1 MEEKQKSSVGL
12 VVLVVILLLAC
23 VGMGAF
29 IFVNKDKLISK
40 ESTQTTNKEEEK
52 GTAEKTE
59 TTKENEKETAEKTE
73 TTKANEKAIETR
85 ECTGV
90 YSGTAAITQD
100 ARTGQYGKGNL
111 TIKLKSD
118 GTYELKKANANGAVG
133 SYTIIE
139 NALLLKTTPEVTGPG
154 VDGSAQYSHFLNISS
169 DCSTISWGYGSYF
182 FDSDFTLTKTN

>member
-52 GTAEKTE
+52 ETADKTE
-59 TTKENEKETAEKTE
+59 TTKE
-73 TTKANEKAIETR
+73 NEKAIETR

-118 GTYELKKANANGAVG
+118 GTYELKKANANCAVG

-182 FDSDFTLTKTN
+182 FDPDFTLTKTN

>member
-29 IFVNKDKLISK
+29 IFVNKYKLISK

-52 GTAEKTE
+52 ETETAEKTE

-90 YSGTAAITQD
+90 YSGTAAIT
-100 ARTGQYGKGNL
+100 
-111 TIKLKSD
+111 
-118 GTYELKKANANGAVG
+118 
-133 SYTIIE
+133 
-139 NALLLKTTPEVTGPG
+139 
-154 VDGSAQYSHFLNISS
+154 
-169 DCSTISWGYGSYF
+169 
-182 FDSDFTLTKTN
+182 

>member
-29 IFVNKDKLISK
+29 IFVNKYKLISR

-52 GTAEKTE
+52 ETETAEKTE

-139 NALLLKTTPEVTGPG
+139 NALLL
-154 VDGSAQYSHFLNISS
+154 SS

>member
-12 VVLVVILLLAC
+12 VVPVVILLLAC

-52 GTAEKTE
+52 E
-59 TTKENEKETAEKTE
+59 TETAEKPE

-182 FDSDFTLTKTN
+182 FDPDFTLTKTN